1 MYSILIIITH
11 SSYRMLIDKR
21 EFISSSANKLRNGLD
36 KIEDTRIKVEG
47 MSEELVVS
55 QAQVIQFQI
64 ECDKFILQIKKDTLA
79 ADIVKR
85 TVSEQSEKI
94 GKEEAEIIVMAASAN
109 KDLEKA
115 MPALDAA
122 TLALNSLNQRDL
134 TEVRSYATPPIK
146 VKKVLEAVMILL
158 GKEPTWAEAKRK
170 LGEHSFLDQLKGFD
184 KNHVTDKTLKRI
196 GTYTSDP
203 ELEPDKVGVVSFACK
218 SLSLWVRA
226 IEKYAKIYK

>member
-1 MYSILIIITH
+1 
-11 SSYRMLIDKR
+11 MLIDKR

-55 QAQVIQFQI
+55 QAQVAQFQI
-64 ECDKFILQIKKDTLA
+64 ECDKFILQIKKETIE

-85 TVSEQSEKI
+85 AVSEQSEKI
-94 GKEEAEIIVMAASAN
+94 GKEEAEITIMAASAN

-122 TLALNSLNQRDL
+122 TLALNSLNQKDL
-134 TEVRSYATPPIK
+134 TEVKSYPTPPIK

-184 KNHVTDKTLKRI
+184 KNHVSDKTLKRI
-196 GTYTSDP
+196 GMYTSDP
-203 ELEPDKVGVVSFACK
+203 ELEPEKVGIVSLACK
-218 SLSLWVRA
+218 SLCLWVRA
-226 IEKYAKIYK
+226 IEKYGKIYK